1 MHMNYRSVAD
11 LNEQV
16 VSLSTRLPRDVEVV
30 VGIPRSGLLPAS
42 LLALHLNLPLTDVEG
57 LVEGKLFSGG
67 FRVKSKQASD
77 FLATK
82 RNVLVVDDSVGA
94 GNQLRATK
102 QELAEAGLP
111 HTLRYAAVYM
121 MPGSEEVVDFF
132 CEPVPYPR
140 VFEWNFMH
148 HGQLS
153 MSCMALEGV
162 LCREPSPEEKAGD
175 RANSEAYRAYL
186 ESADPLHLPTKRVGW
201 IVSCRPET
209 ARARTRAWLE
219 RHGVAYEELI
229 MLGSMGDAQTDGCV
243 AQKAAVYKKTG
254 ARLFIERALPG
265 ARSIAEG
272 AGRPVFCVDT
282 REMIYPGVEPKS
294 LLKGS
299 KLDYAVS
306 TARVKVRRRLRG
318 LFGP

>member
-57 LVEGKLFSGG
+57 LVGGKLFSGG

-102 QELAEAGLP
+102 QELTEAGLP

-153 MSCMALEGV
+153 MSCIALEGV
-162 LCREPSPEEKAGD
+162 LCREPSPEEKGGD
-175 RANSEAYRAYL
+175 KTNSEAYRAYL
-186 ESADPLHLPTKRVGW
+186 EGADPLHLPTKRVGW

-209 ARARTRAWLE
+209 ARAQTRVWLE
-219 RHGVAYEELI
+219 RHRVAYEELV
-229 MLGSMGDAQTDGCV
+229 MLGSKGDAQTDGYV
-243 AQKAAVYKKTG
+243 ARKAAVYKRTG

-265 ARSIAEG
+265 ARSIAEE
-272 AGRPVFCVDT
+272 AGRPVFCVDS
-282 REMIYPGVEPKS
+282 REMIYPGVEPRS

-318 LFGP
+318 LFGS